1 MKKIAS
7 FFVLFIGIIII
18 FELMFQHQ
26 KNMPYVLPF
35 LILGLILALE
45 KFLVEKNY
53 WVYLIYNLLV
63 ISIILIQYLWNP
75 KSGFFYDS
83 MFHIVQ
89 IPTTFLLFYAIKE
102 KKKAL
107 FLLSFVVIASAA
119 ILNYFY
125 RDDVSKYRMYGNVEE
140 LKEKNIEIKQL
151 ILKDKNGRD
160 TLLTLS
166 NKKYLIDFWSL
177 YCPVCMAEM
186 PFLDSIKKSDSSFRI
201 ISLLTAYRNDTIKEF
216 SHLRALNQAFPSYH
230 FKDSLVIKKLELEKF
245 PNYFIVQE
253 NKIVFKGSV
262 EDAVKFYYKD

>member
-1 MKKIAS
+1 MIMKKITS

-45 KFLVEKNY
+45 KFLIEKNY

-107 FLLSFVVIASAA
+107 FLLSFV
-119 ILNYFY
+119 
-125 RDDVSKYRMYGNVEE
+125 K
-140 LKEKNIEIKQL
+140 
-151 ILKDKNGRD
+151 
-160 TLLTLS
+160 
-166 NKKYLIDFWSL
+166 
-177 YCPVCMAEM
+177 
-186 PFLDSIKKSDSSFRI
+186 
-201 ISLLTAYRNDTIKEF
+201 
-216 SHLRALNQAFPSYH
+216 
-230 FKDSLVIKKLELEKF
+230 
-245 PNYFIVQE
+245 
-253 NKIVFKGSV
+253 
-262 EDAVKFYYKD
+262 